1 MATNRNIVIQYFN
14 GTDYDQ
20 LYPQTQGTLAGLTT
34 ANSTAVASLTS
45 TQVRNIY
52 AGTTDMTQNSS
63 ILTPGDIYLV
73 YET

>member
-34 ANSTAVASLTS
+34 ANLTAVASLTS
-45 TQVRNIY
+45 MQIRNIY
-52 AGTTDMTQNSS
+52 AGTTDMVANSS
-63 ILTPGDIYLV
+63 VLSSGDIYFC
-73 YET
+73 YE